1 MLEMNEIKTEQIF
14 KPVNWL
20 NRTNINEIKQN
31 FYTEQIKR
39 DGIIIKVNLY
49 KLLSVRDNTT
59 LELIKI
65 T

>member
-1 MLEMNEIKTEQIF
+1 MKENLETEQIF